1 MILEESFFL
10 CYGKGPFKSFDEVE
24 RLPARVRRWFVEK
37 LSDQYRE
44 EERAMKNAARRKR

>member
-1 MILEESFFL
+1 MILEEIFFL
-10 CYGKGPFKSFDEVE
+10 CYGKGPFKSFEEVE

-44 EERAMKNAARRKR
+44 EERAIKNAARRKR